1 MALRGLAQRL
11 LARPLLAHAQQQQAR
26 HAQSAFSSSA
36 APTVF
41 DKMVQFFV
49 IDKDGTRHTVAGLE
63 GAKLSVAL
71 AEHGGFPGAAF
82 LPHPYDPAYTDCH
95 VYIGFDY
102 LDKLA
107 ALDEEQQLS
116 QARLLEDFA
125 RARARANSRLG
136 YYIPLT
142 PALAGMTVA
151 LGEIEPWQT
160 C

>member
-1 MALRGLAQRL
+1 MALRGLAQCV
-11 LARPLLAHAQQQQAR
+11 RPLLSAAAQQSGACSSSSAR
-26 HAQSAFSSSA
+26 PFSSA

-49 IDKDGTRHTVAGLE
+49 IDKEGQRHTVRGLE
-63 GAKLSVAL
+63 GNKLSVAL
-71 AEHGGFPGAAF
+71 QEYGAISSAAF
-82 LPHPYDPAYTDCH
+82 MPHPYDPAYTDCH
-95 VYIGFDY
+95 VYVGFDY

-116 QARLLEDFA
+116 QARLLEEFV
-125 RARARANSRLG
+125 RARARPNSRMA

-142 PALAGMTVA
+142 PALSGMTVA
-151 LGEIEPWQT
+151 VGEIEPWYT